1 MDGKYTWRN
10 VLLGFVLF
18 LLSLVVLFPVAFVLM
33 NSLKSL
39 PEVTLS
45 MIAFP
50 KEIHLENFSRALTRM
65 NYLTALGNSVWISV
79 GSVSGVVLFSS
90 MAAYQIVRRNNL
102 LSKIIFYTLI
112 LSMAIPFQAL
122 MVPLVI
128 VGKTLRLMNNQWG
141 MILAYWG
148 LLIPMATFLYQGF
161 IKSVPLDMEEAAR
174 IDGCA
179 AIPLFFRI
187 VFPIIKPLTVSIIIL
202 NILGV
207 FNDFALPLIMLTTK
221 RTRTIPL
228 AVSTFFGTYLTE
240 WQLVMAGLTV
250 TILPMIILFIF
261 MQKHI
266 VKGMVDGAVKG

>member
-1 MDGKYTWRN
+1 MGGKYTWRN

-18 LLSLVVLFPVAFVLM
+18 LLSLLVLFPVAFVFM
-33 NSLKSL
+33 NSVKSL

-45 MIAFP
+45 MISFP
-50 KEIHLENFSRALTRM
+50 RAIHLENFSRALTRM
-65 NYLTALGNSVWISV
+65 NYFTALINSVWISL
-79 GSVSGVVLFSS
+79 GSVAGVVLFSS

-102 LSKIIFYTLI
+102 LSKVIFYTLI

-128 VGKTLRLMNNQWG
+128 VGKNLRLMNSQWG
-141 MILAYWG
+141 MVVTYWG

-161 IKSVPLDMEEAAR
+161 IKSVPLEMEKAAR
-174 IDGCA
+174 IDGSA
-179 AIPLFFRI
+179 AIPTFFRI
-187 VFPIIKPLTVSIIIL
+187 VFPIIKPLTISIVIL
-202 NILGV
+202 NTLGV
-207 FNDFALPLIMLTTK
+207 FNDFALPLIMLTTR

-250 TILPMIILFIF
+250 TILPMIILFILL
-261 MQKHI
+261 QKHI